1 MKIISILGVSGS
13 IGTQAIDV
21 LRNHKDKFQLGAI
34 SVGRNINYLEEIL
47 EEFNPPLVS
56 VMEESDYLNLKQKY
70 PEIEFT
76 YGDEGLIDVATYKTD
91 LLLTAVMGS
100 VGLIPTIKAIESG
113 TDIALANKETLV
125 AAGSIVMQKAKEYN
139 VKIIPV
145 DSEHSAIYQCLNGEN
160 LSEVKNIIITAS
172 GGSFRDL
179 TREELKSVTLKDA
192 LNHPN
197 WSMGQKITIDSATMM
212 NKGLEVIEAKH
223 LFDLETT
230 QIKTLLHRESMIH
243 SMVEFVDN
251 SMMAQIGNSDMRT
264 AIQYAFSY
272 PERIYKDNPLDFN
285 TISTLNFKPMDLE
298 RFKMLK
304 FAYDALEIGGTMPAV
319 MNAANEFAVAEFLNG
334 KIEFLEIE
342 DIVESRMNQHQVVQN
357 PDLETILY
365 YDALYKR
372 VEVNEW

>member
-56 VMEESDYLNLKQKY
+56 VMEESDYLKLKQKY

-76 YGDEGLIDVATYKTD
+76 YGDEGLIDAATYKTD

-100 VGLIPTIKAIESG
+100 VGLIPTIRAIESG

-160 LSEVKNIIITAS
+160 LSEVKNVIITAS
-172 GGSFRDL
+172 GGGFRDL

-223 LFDLETT
+223 LFDLEIT
-230 QIKTLLHRESMIH
+230 QIKTILHRESIIH

-342 DIVESRMNQHQVVQN
+342 DIVESRMNQHKVVQN

>member
-56 VMEESDYLNLKQKY
+56 VMEESDYLKLKQKY

-76 YGDEGLIDVATYKTD
+76 YGDEGLIDAATYKTD

-100 VGLIPTIKAIESG
+100 VGLIPTIRAIESG

-160 LSEVKNIIITAS
+160 LSEVKNVIITAS
-172 GGSFRDL
+172 GGGFRDL

-223 LFDLETT
+223 LFDLEIT
-230 QIKTLLHRESMIH
+230 QIKTILHRESIIH

-342 DIVESRMNQHQVVQN
+342 DIVESRMNQHRVVQN

>member
-1 MKIISILGVSGS
+1 
-13 IGTQAIDV
+13 
-21 LRNHKDKFQLGAI
+21 
-34 SVGRNINYLEEIL
+34 
-47 EEFNPPLVS
+47 
-56 VMEESDYLNLKQKY
+56 
-70 PEIEFT
+70 
-76 YGDEGLIDVATYKTD
+76 VATYKTD

-125 AAGSIVMQKAKEYN
+125 AAGSIVMQKAKEYD

-223 LFDLETT
+223 LFDLEIT
-230 QIKTLLHRESMIH
+230 QIKTLLHRESIIH

-251 SMMAQIGNSDMRT
+251 SMIAQIGNSDMRT

-319 MNAANEFAVAEFLNG
+319 MNAANEFAVAEFLKG

-342 DIVESRMNQHQVVQN
+342 DIVESRMNQHKVVQN
-357 PDLETILY
+357 PDLETIL
-365 YDALYKR
+365 
-372 VEVNEW
+372 

>member
-47 EEFNPPLVS
+47 EEFNPPFVS
-56 VMEESDYLNLKQKY
+56 VMEKSDYLNLKQKY

-76 YGDEGLIDVATYKTD
+76 YGDEGLIDAATYKTD

-125 AAGSIVMQKAKEYN
+125 AAGSIVMQKAKENN

-179 TREELKSVTLKDA
+179 TREELKTVTLKDA

-223 LFDLETT
+223 LFDLEIT
-230 QIKTLLHRESMIH
+230 QIKTLLHRESIIH

-342 DIVESRMNQHQVVQN
+342 DIVESRMNQHKVVQN

>member
-34 SVGRNINYLEEIL
+34 SVGRNINYLEEII

-56 VMEESDYLNLKQKY
+56 VLEESDYLNLKQKY

-223 LFDLETT
+223 LFDLETK
-230 QIKTLLHRESMIH
+230 QIKTLLHRESIIH

-272 PERIYKDNPLDFN
+272 PERIYKDNPLDFD

-342 DIVESRMNQHQVVQN
+342 DIVESRMNQHKVVQN

>member
-160 LSEVKNIIITAS
+160 LNEVKNIIITAS

-230 QIKTLLHRESMIH
+230 QIKTLLHRESIIH

>member
-47 EEFNPPLVS
+47 EEFNPPFVS
-56 VMEESDYLNLKQKY
+56 VMEKSDYLNLKQKY

-76 YGDEGLIDVATYKTD
+76 YGDEGLIDAATYKTD

-125 AAGSIVMQKAKEYN
+125 AAGSIVMQKAKENN

-179 TREELKSVTLKDA
+179 TREELKTVTLKDA

>member
-47 EEFNPPLVS
+47 EEFNPPFVS

-70 PEIEFT
+70 PEVEFT

-125 AAGSIVMQKAKEYN
+125 AAGSIVMQKAKENN

-179 TREELKSVTLKDA
+179 TREELKTVTLKDA

-223 LFDLETT
+223 LFDLEIT
-230 QIKTLLHRESMIH
+230 QIKTLLHRESIIH

-251 SMMAQIGNSDMRT
+251 SMIAQIGNSDMRT

-319 MNAANEFAVAEFLNG
+319 MNAANEFAVAEFLKG

-342 DIVESRMNQHQVVQN
+342 DIVESRMNQHKVVQN

>member
-1 MKIISILGVSGS
+1 M
-13 IGTQAIDV
+13 
-21 LRNHKDKFQLGAI
+21 
-34 SVGRNINYLEEIL
+34 
-47 EEFNPPLVS
+47 
-56 VMEESDYLNLKQKY
+56 
-70 PEIEFT
+70 
-76 YGDEGLIDVATYKTD
+76 
-91 LLLTAVMGS
+91 
-100 VGLIPTIKAIESG
+100 
-113 TDIALANKETLV
+113 
-125 AAGSIVMQKAKEYN
+125 
-139 VKIIPV
+139 
-145 DSEHSAIYQCLNGEN
+145 
-160 LSEVKNIIITAS
+160 
-172 GGSFRDL
+172 
-179 TREELKSVTLKDA
+179 TLKDA

-223 LFDLETT
+223 LFDLEIT
-230 QIKTLLHRESMIH
+230 QIKTLLHRESIIH
-243 SMVEFVDN
+243 SVVEFVDN
-251 SMMAQIGNSDMRT
+251 SMIAQIGNSDMRT

-319 MNAANEFAVAEFLNG
+319 MNAANEFAVAEFLKG

-342 DIVESRMNQHQVVQN
+342 DIVESRMNQHKVVQN

>member
-47 EEFNPPLVS
+47 EEFNPPFVS
-56 VMEESDYLNLKQKY
+56 VMEKSDYLNLKQKY

-125 AAGSIVMQKAKEYN
+125 AAGSIVMQKAKENN

-179 TREELKSVTLKDA
+179 TREELKTVTLKDA

-230 QIKTLLHRESMIH
+230 QIKTLLHRESIIH

-251 SMMAQIGNSDMRT
+251 SMIAQIGNSDMRT

-342 DIVESRMNQHQVVQN
+342 DIVESRMNQHKVVQN

>member
-47 EEFNPPLVS
+47 EEFNPPFVS

-70 PEIEFT
+70 PEVEFT

-125 AAGSIVMQKAKEYN
+125 AAGSIVMQKAKENN

-179 TREELKSVTLKDA
+179 TREELKTVTLKDA

-223 LFDLETT
+223 LFDLEIT
-230 QIKTLLHRESMIH
+230 QIKTLLHRESIIH

-251 SMMAQIGNSDMRT
+251 SMIAQIGNSDMRT

-342 DIVESRMNQHQVVQN
+342 DIVESRMNQHKVVQN

>member
-47 EEFNPPLVS
+47 EEFNPPFVS
-56 VMEESDYLNLKQKY
+56 VMEKSDYLNLKQKY

-76 YGDEGLIDVATYKTD
+76 YGDEGLIDAATYKTD

-125 AAGSIVMQKAKEYN
+125 AAGSIVMQKAKENN

-179 TREELKSVTLKDA
+179 TREELKTVTLKDA

-223 LFDLETT
+223 LFDLEIT
-230 QIKTLLHRESMIH
+230 QIKTLLHRESIIH

-251 SMMAQIGNSDMRT
+251 SMIAQIGNSDMRT

-319 MNAANEFAVAEFLNG
+319 MNAANEFAVAEFLKG

-342 DIVESRMNQHQVVQN
+342 DIVESRMNQHKVVQN

>member
-34 SVGRNINYLEEIL
+34 SVGRNINYLEEII

-56 VMEESDYLNLKQKY
+56 VLEESDYLNLKQKY

-223 LFDLETT
+223 LFDLETK
-230 QIKTLLHRESMIH
+230 QIKTLLHRESIIH

-272 PERIYKDNPLDFN
+272 PERIYKDNPLDFD

-342 DIVESRMNQHQVVQN
+342 DIVESRMNQHKVVQN

-372 VEVNEW
+372 VEVKEW

>member
-56 VMEESDYLNLKQKY
+56 VIEETDYLKLKQKY

-76 YGDEGLIDVATYKTD
+76 HGDEGLIDVATYKTD

-223 LFDLETT
+223 LFNLEIT
-230 QIKTLLHRESMIH
+230 QIKTLLHRESIIH

-251 SMMAQIGNSDMRT
+251 SIMAQIGNSDMRT

-272 PERIYKDNPLDFN
+272 PERIYKDNPLNFD

-319 MNAANEFAVAEFLNG
+319 MNAANEFAVAEFLKG
-334 KIEFLEIE
+334 KIEFIEIE
-342 DIVESRMNQHQVVQN
+342 DIVESRMNQHKVVQN

>member
-47 EEFNPPLVS
+47 EEFNPPFVS
-56 VMEESDYLNLKQKY
+56 VMEKSDYLNLKQKY

-76 YGDEGLIDVATYKTD
+76 YGDEGLIDAATYKTD

-179 TREELKSVTLKDA
+179 TREELKTVTLKDA

-223 LFDLETT
+223 LFDLEIT
-230 QIKTLLHRESMIH
+230 QIKTLLHRESIIH

-251 SMMAQIGNSDMRT
+251 SMIAQIGNSDMRT

-342 DIVESRMNQHQVVQN
+342 DIVESRMNQHKVVQN

>member
-223 LFDLETT
+223 LFDLEIT
-230 QIKTLLHRESMIH
+230 QIKTLLHRESIIH

-251 SMMAQIGNSDMRT
+251 SMIAQIGNSDMRT